1 MPVRVLIICLYLSH
15 LGRIVPLSYTL
26 YREIMRKT
34 PSYAKIIEEID
45 RSSQLRRFDTVRIT
59 AWFVVFLGCIWSMIG
74 VLLGAPTIS
83 YVAAIAIFGS
93 VFAAVAIRTKYH
105 VAARSV
111 WMLSGIFAVFSG
123 SFVVHP
129 AGHTDYMFTAMVGG
143 AFLIFSLV
151 HEKRYIFFFSVF
163 DVFMWWLQWYV
174 RDDITQFRVIS
185 EEIAK
190 TYFVVPSIV
199 TAFTVIMIELGYFA
213 VVANQYA
220 VRIFKSNLEAESALL
235 AKSAFL
241 ANMSH
246 EIRTPMNGVVG
257 MIDILEASGL
267 SSEQKRTLKTM
278 RESAYSLLGIIDD
291 ILDTSK
297 IEAGELTLTERRTEM
312 LSSLESAVES
322 MVAFADNKRVTLSFE
337 FDPNLPRWITFDS
350 GRLRQ
355 VMLNLVSNAI
365 KFSSHDDPKQ
375 VGEVRVCVLRRNER
389 EFEIVV
395 SDNGIGIDEDSR
407 SRIFQPFVQSD
418 GQEQIKY
425 GGTGLGL
432 TIVKQLV
439 ELMGGQIDFSTEVG
453 VGTTF
458 KVILPLKDA
467 EGNTLAPDLSGIT
480 IYGFVLRKNTAHN
493 IERYLTCARATYV
506 PISTEDNLADMIA
519 PSDDKSI
526 LLVGLSGDDSSVMH
540 EFVRQ
545 AKLEFPDLKILSF
558 SAHRTDLMKQ
568 SSPQHKLIQ
577 WKPLLPTDLWRGAQ
591 ELISPVDEN
600 ANADG
605 CANGQAA
612 DPAEFKATRILVAE
626 DNDIN
631 QIVVEKQLLQL
642 GYRAKIVGDG
652 IQALDEWSSGA
663 YDVLLTDCHMPRLD
677 GSGLSEKI
685 RGIELKE
692 GRKRLPIIAIT
703 ANALIGEAERCYA
716 AGMDDY
722 LSKPVKLAELKETI
736 ERWE

>member
-1 MPVRVLIICLYLSH
+1 
-15 LGRIVPLSYTL
+15 
-26 YREIMRKT
+26 
-34 PSYAKIIEEID
+34 
-45 RSSQLRRFDTVRIT
+45 
-59 AWFVVFLGCIWSMIG
+59 
-74 VLLGAPTIS
+74 
-83 YVAAIAIFGS
+83 
-93 VFAAVAIRTKYH
+93 
-105 VAARSV
+105 
-111 WMLSGIFAVFSG
+111 
-123 SFVVHP
+123 
-129 AGHTDYMFTAMVGG
+129 
-143 AFLIFSLV
+143 
-151 HEKRYIFFFSVF
+151 
-163 DVFMWWLQWYV
+163 
-174 RDDITQFRVIS
+174 
-185 EEIAK
+185 
-190 TYFVVPSIV
+190 
-199 TAFTVIMIELGYFA
+199 
-213 VVANQYA
+213 
-220 VRIFKSNLEAESALL
+220 
-235 AKSAFL
+235 
-241 ANMSH
+241 
-246 EIRTPMNGVVG
+246 
-257 MIDILEASGL
+257 
-267 SSEQKRTLKTM
+267 
-278 RESAYSLLGIIDD
+278 
-291 ILDTSK
+291 
-297 IEAGELTLTERRTEM
+297 
-312 LSSLESAVES
+312 
-322 MVAFADNKRVTLSFE
+322 
-337 FDPNLPRWITFDS
+337 
-350 GRLRQ
+350 
-355 VMLNLVSNAI
+355 
-365 KFSSHDDPKQ
+365 
-375 VGEVRVCVLRRNER
+375 
-389 EFEIVV
+389 
-395 SDNGIGIDEDSR
+395 
-407 SRIFQPFVQSD
+407 
-418 GQEQIKY
+418 
-425 GGTGLGL
+425 
-432 TIVKQLV
+432 
-439 ELMGGQIDFSTEVG
+439 MGGQIDFSTEVG

-458 KVILPLKDA
+458 NVILPLKDA

-577 WKPLLPTDLWRGAQ
+577 WKPLLPTDLWRGVQ

-605 CANGQAA
+605 RVDGQAA

-642 GYRAKIVGDG
+642 GYRAKIVGGG

-663 YDVLLTDCHMPRLD
+663 YDLLLTDCHMPRLD
-677 GSGLSEKI
+677 GFGLSEKI

-692 GRKRLPIIAIT
+692 GRTRLPIIAIT